1 MITLVLGGSGSGK
14 SAYAEHLLD
23 GKTNKYYIAT
33 MQVYDAEGEKKVARH
48 RRLRAGKGFVTMEQP
63 RDIGEVDFS
72 KRAQQAMELPD
83 RAGQNVTERP
93 RCALL
98 ECMSN
103 LVANEMFSG
112 ADIVS
117 EDVVVG
123 HILQGIKSLSA
134 KVDELVIVSNNVF
147 EDGIS
152 YDATTQAYI
161 RALGRI
167 NTGVAE
173 LADTVTEVVVGI
185 PVPVKERKQVM
196 HIIRGIAVAFS
207 TYSKIPM
214 PQFVWKEEDMRYS
227 MCFFPWIGAVIG
239 AILWGWFRLS
249 ALLGISTLAFILI
262 SAALP
267 LIITGGFHVDG
278 FMDTMDALHSYQPR
292 ERKLEILKDSH
303 IGAFSV
309 IKLAEFG
316 LIYVAALSQI
326 VDYRALEVFCCG
338 FFLSR
343 CLSGLSVVSFRSA
356 KTDGML
362 YHFAS
367 TAHERGVKGAL
378 YAQTLLC
385 VLFMLWL
392 SLLAGIL
399 AVAAAFAV
407 FGYYRWRSY
416 REFGGITG
424 DTAGY
429 FLTLCEGAMAV
440 AAAVSV
446 LI

>member
-33 MQVYDAEGEKKVARH
+33 MQVYDAEGEKKLQDTGDFAR
-48 RRLRAGKGFVTMEQP
+48 KGFVTMEQP

-72 KRAQQAMELPD
+72 KRAQQAMEPPD

-123 HILQGIKSLSA
+123 HILQGIKNLST

-167 NTGVAE
+167 NTGVAA

-185 PVPVKERKQVM
+185 PVPVKERK
-196 HIIRGIAVAFS
+196 
-207 TYSKIPM
+207 
-214 PQFVWKEEDMRYS
+214 E
-227 MCFFPWIGAVIG
+227 
-239 AILWGWFRLS
+239 
-249 ALLGISTLAFILI
+249 
-262 SAALP
+262 
-267 LIITGGFHVDG
+267 
-278 FMDTMDALHSYQPR
+278 
-292 ERKLEILKDSH
+292 
-303 IGAFSV
+303 
-309 IKLAEFG
+309 
-316 LIYVAALSQI
+316 
-326 VDYRALEVFCCG
+326 
-338 FFLSR
+338 
-343 CLSGLSVVSFRSA
+343 
-356 KTDGML
+356 
-362 YHFAS
+362 
-367 TAHERGVKGAL
+367 
-378 YAQTLLC
+378 
-385 VLFMLWL
+385 
-392 SLLAGIL
+392 
-399 AVAAAFAV
+399 
-407 FGYYRWRSY
+407 
-416 REFGGITG
+416 
-424 DTAGY
+424 AGY
-429 FLTLCEGAMAV
+429 AHH
-440 AAAVSV
+440 
-446 LI
+446 